1 MAAETFGN
9 LDMTAFNGTKNKSRK
24 DLLAL
29 LDRCI
34 EIDLVAP
41 GS

>member
-1 MAAETFGN
+1 MAAKMFGN

-24 DLLAL
+24 DFLEL

-34 EIDLVAP
+34 QADLVAP
-41 GS
+41 NS